1 MTTRKR
7 ADPVL
12 GEGQFPHAMGDEVN
26 VEYDGAPWAAKIHRI
41 AVDEASCTVKYIVDG
56 SMEPSVSPSRINQA
70 APGALA
76 PIPEPNPLIAEPATV
91 EEEEAVPSGEPVFVK
106 RSSIAQL
113 NRYFSKLM
121 KARLKRLKHKCKW
134 CCHLRHDMPYFSA
147 EATGDGT
154 LKLTLVHGTV
164 DMTSMCNLSEWGRI
178 KAIDEY
184 LYLHGE
190 LLSEAH
196 RISSME

>member
-1 MTTRKR
+1 
-7 ADPVL
+7 
-12 GEGQFPHAMGDEVN
+12 
-26 VEYDGAPWAAKIHRI
+26 
-41 AVDEASCTVKYIVDG
+41 
-56 SMEPSVSPSRINQA
+56 
-70 APGALA
+70 
-76 PIPEPNPLIAEPATV
+76 
-91 EEEEAVPSGEPVFVK
+91 
-106 RSSIAQL
+106 
-113 NRYFSKLM
+113 
-121 KARLKRLKHKCKW
+121 
-134 CCHLRHDMPYFSA
+134 MPYFSA